1 MQRQRQLEGQ
11 PRKIVGFHLD
21 EKLDWVADL
30 ECGHQQHVRHNPP
43 WTDRHW
49 VTTVE
54 GRQAH
59 IGHALPCLACSTSRV
74 GDHDEEI

>member
-1 MQRQRQLEGQ
+1 MEPKRQLEGQ

-21 EKLDWVADL
+21 ERLDWVADL
-30 ECGHQQHVRHNPP
+30 ECGHQQYVRRNPP

-49 VTTVE
+49 VTTAE

-59 IGHALPCLACSTSRV
+59 IGFELRCPACKPTS
-74 GDHDEEI
+74 

>member
-1 MQRQRQLEGQ
+1 MKPQQQLEGQ

-30 ECGHQQHVRHNPP
+30 ECGHQQYVRHNPP
-43 WTDRHW
+43 RTDSRW
-49 VTTVE
+49 VTTAQ

-59 IGHALPCLACSTSRV
+59 IGHELQCLACKPATNHLSKT
-74 GDHDEEI
+74 D